1 MVVSKLS
8 TEVPA
13 DEVQIQ
19 RPSGKRLYS
28 MSGGYIR
35 RNLTI
40 RDVIELKGQRVLTQV
55 LVNSEE
61 EAEAAEAAGIDM
73 INIRWQHDAPERS
86 KSIRAAA
93 GGTLTTFCMPLTKY
107 VTEAEALR
115 AAFDA
120 MEAGADGIYCCWTM
134 RFIEAVAEAGIPV
147 QGHAGL
153 VPRKSTW
160 VGGLRAIGKTVDEA
174 IGIYRYMRDL
184 ENAGAWAVESELI
197 PQQVMA
203 ELTKRTSLVTIS
215 LGSGSGGD
223 VQYLFGPDILGDG
236 PPPFPRHVKL
246 YRRFYELRQQMQ
258 TERISAFRE
267 FAADVHSGAFPSDDL
282 VVNVDD
288 ELLENFIAEIDK

>member
-1 MVVSKLS
+1 MVVSKPPS
-8 TEVPA
+8 ETPA
-13 DEVQIQ
+13 AEKQGQ

-40 RDVIELKGQRVLTQV
+40 RDAINLKGQRILTQV
-55 LVNSEE
+55 LVNTEE

-93 GGTLTTFCMPLTKY
+93 GRTLTTFCMPLTKY

-160 VGGLRAIGKTVDEA
+160 VGGLRAVGKTVDEA
-174 IGIYRYMRDL
+174 VGIYRYMRDL

-236 PPPFPRHVKL
+236 TPPFPRHVKL
-246 YRRFYELRQQMQ
+246 YRKFHELRQKMQ
-258 TERISAFRE
+258 AERIAAFRE
-267 FAADVHSGAFPSDDL
+267 FAADVHSGAFPSEDL

-288 ELLENFIAEIDK
+288 ELLEHFIAEIDK